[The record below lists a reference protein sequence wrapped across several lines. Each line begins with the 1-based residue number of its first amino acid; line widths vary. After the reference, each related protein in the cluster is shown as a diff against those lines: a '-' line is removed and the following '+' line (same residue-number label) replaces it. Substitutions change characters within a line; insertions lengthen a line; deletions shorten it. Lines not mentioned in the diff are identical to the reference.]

1 MYTLLGK
8 LKIGVRLGLGY
19 LVLVLFIGALGA
31 ISIRALD
38 TMAEGLADIVEKTY
52 TKVRSTFD
60 VVGAVNETAR
70 ATAVVAMATPKN
82 LGPAVDA
89 LRAARRT
96 VGEDMD
102 ALDKLLFLPKG
113 REMFAQAADLRK
125 KYIATQEQVIALRQA
140 GRDEEA
146 RAYYGKEVLDAQG
159 EFLNKLEQLIEFQ
172 HALMETT
179 KFHDLE
185 SHEQS
190 RALLLW
196 LIGGALLLSALIGYV
211 ITRSITRPVGLA
223 AAAAASLAAGDLT
236 VRIEAKSRDETGRM
250 LEAMQAMV
258 AKLSQVIGEV
268 RSGASNLSSASE
280 QVSATAQTLSQG
292 ATEQA
297 SGVEEM
303 SATVEQAS
311 ASVQQNADNAKVTDG
326 IATKAAQDAA
336 EGGEAVRQTVQA
348 MKSIAGKIGII
359 DDIAYQTNLLALNA
373 AIEAARAGEHGKGFA
388 VVAEEVRKLAERSQ
402 EAAKEIGE
410 LAGGSVDQAE
420 RAGRLLEEMVPS
432 IKRTSELV
440 QEIAAASQ
448 EQSGGMGQIN
458 AAVAQLNQTAQQSAS
473 ASEELAATAEEMSS
487 QAEQLQQLMS
497 FFRVD
502 EASPAGRGVPAPA
515 AQPRKP
521 AAAKPLRAV
530 PAMATAG
537 AAPEFVRF

>member
-1 MYTLLGK
+1 MFSN
-8 LKIGVRLGLGY
+8 LKIGVRLGLGFGLTLAL
-19 LVLVLFIGALGA
+19 LVGVVILGIRSLSTLDEAMNVTIKELYPKTVLANDIRKEVKDQAIHLRDGILTSDPAKVGEAVDSIGTSTKTIAGKIDEIDKMIHTEKGRDLFKA
-31 ISIRALD
+31 VMDARAKYTSIRDRDVAL
-38 TMAEGLADIVEKTY
+38 I
-52 TKVRSTFD
+52 RSGNRND
-60 VVGAVNETAR
+60 
-70 ATAVVAMATPKN
+70 AMA
-82 LGPAVDA
+82 LLYAEVIPAQAAYFKALEDLAGFQNELMIKGGENATDA
-89 LRAARRT
+89 YNSARRT
-96 VGEDMD
+96 MLIMAGIGMLGAAAV
-102 ALDKLLFLPKG
+102 AL
-113 REMFAQAADLRK
+113 
-125 KYIATQEQVIALRQA
+125 
-140 GRDEEA
+140 
-146 RAYYGKEVLDAQG
+146 
-159 EFLNKLEQLIEFQ
+159 
-172 HALMETT
+172 
-179 KFHDLE
+179 
-185 SHEQS
+185 
-190 RALLLW
+190 W
-196 LIGGALLLSALIGYV
+196 
-211 ITRSITRPVGLA
+211 ITLSITRPVGLA